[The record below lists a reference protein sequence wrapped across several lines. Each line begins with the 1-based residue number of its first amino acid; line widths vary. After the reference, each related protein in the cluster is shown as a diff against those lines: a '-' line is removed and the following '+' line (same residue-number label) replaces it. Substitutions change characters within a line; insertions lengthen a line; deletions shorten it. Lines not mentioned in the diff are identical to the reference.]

1 MCYTEPMDKRA
12 SYYVSGKNPLI
23 WIAVLLLVCSAGF
36 RIAFFCEK
44 GADTTT
50 VWFQIVLPVFATLV
64 YTAIIALDG
73 REHFYRTALPVFLIA
88 LYLGQSV
95 LASGM
100 HFWFVILHWIVYI
113 ALSVLYRQITAGHF
127 KQVPLLWLMLVGVSA
142 YFVWETKAFYLGG
155 ATPLQYLMQIPNLML
170 SVGMLLACL
179 AIRPHTDGKYH
190 PTWGDRSDGRRLRSL
205 EPMTMVAPFIMP
217 DRNGASNLIRDSVEI
232 TEVERYI
239 RQKRKEG
246 LPGLGITEVFIC
258 AYLRCIAKF
267 PACNRFLS
275 GQRIYS
281 RGEDVQ
287 FCMVVKKEMNK
298 DAPDTTIK
306 LHLNAHDTIEDVYRK
321 FRTAVE
327 EVQGNTDHSFFDVV
341 AGVLASI
348 PGVILKF
355 VIWLLK
361 TLDYFGLL
369 PKVLLEVSPFHG
381 SIFFTSM
388 GSLGIP
394 PVFHHLY
401 DFGNLPVFCA
411 FGCKHRVNEVQPDGT
426 LAVKRYVDYTFV
438 LDERTVDGFYY
449 AETLRYFRR
458 LLKDPSRLD
467 EPVVVVP
474 EVD

>member
-1 MCYTEPMDKRA
+1 
-12 SYYVSGKNPLI
+12 
-23 WIAVLLLVCSAGF
+23 
-36 RIAFFCEK
+36 
-44 GADTTT
+44 
-50 VWFQIVLPVFATLV
+50 
-64 YTAIIALDG
+64 
-73 REHFYRTALPVFLIA
+73 
-88 LYLGQSV
+88 
-95 LASGM
+95 
-100 HFWFVILHWIVYI
+100 
-113 ALSVLYRQITAGHF
+113 
-127 KQVPLLWLMLVGVSA
+127 
-142 YFVWETKAFYLGG
+142 
-155 ATPLQYLMQIPNLML
+155 MQIPNLML

-246 LPGLGITEVFIC
+246 MPGLGITEVFIC

-361 TLDYFGLL
+361 TMDYFGLL

-394 PVFHHLY
+394 PVVHHLD
-401 DFGNLPVFCA
+401 DFGNLPVF
-411 FGCKHRVNEVQPDGT
+411 
-426 LAVKRYVDYTFV
+426 
-438 LDERTVDGFYY
+438 
-449 AETLRYFRR
+449 
-458 LLKDPSRLD
+458 
-467 EPVVVVP
+467 
-474 EVD
+474 